1 MGRGGV
7 HHALLTILLIIF
19 CTKETAVKMIS
30 AYPIRQ
36 FPVVFNA
43 RIQSHCNRH
52 DTAKLICGS
61 LQRFV
66 RLFIYFSF
74 RCFSVFGGSA
84 TPKTGERQIPSSDC
98 RNELILNTKR
108 STRLVLYAAE
118 PDLNSAT
125 LGIWKERERVRAI
138 VVPARHSF
146 SVHLK
151 EQNDYVV
158 VRSHKQEL

>member
-1 MGRGGV
+1 
-7 HHALLTILLIIF
+7 
-19 CTKETAVKMIS
+19 MIS

-138 VVPARHSF
+138 VVPARHTPNIERTIRKRHGF